1 MSKILNP
8 SLDVKPYWTYEAKC
22 TSPGAVCVQ
31 WGGDFCHWPRPRC
44 LDHTRLMS

>member
-1 MSKILNP
+1 MYMYIYVYL
-8 SLDVKPYWTYEAKC
+8 WTYEAKC

-44 LDHTRLMS
+44 LDHT